1 MPDQPPGEMQTNERR
16 ISILYERL
24 AALERITE
32 LTMESRSERMSAI
45 EATWRLAL
53 EGKGG
58 VLDRLEHLDKCVDG
72 IKRTIWMATGALALI
87 SVAANLLTR
96 H

>member
-1 MPDQPPGEMQTNERR
+1 MPDQPSGENQTNERR
-16 ISILYERL
+16 VGVLYERL
-24 AALERITE
+24 AALEKVVE
-32 LTMESRSERMSAI
+32 LAIEHKSERVGALEKVVS
-45 EATWRLAL
+45 TAL

-58 VLDRLEHLDKCVDG
+58 VLERLTHLDSCVDS
-72 IKRTIWMATGALALI
+72 IKKTIWLATGALAII